1 MENLKIKLFPKWY
14 KTYSRGMSLFPFG
27 IFVKRKDYPDYEKLI
42 NHERI
47 HWEQQ
52 KEMLCIF
59 FYIWYITEW
68 LINIPKY
75 KNRAYVNLSHEQE
88 AYDNDQ
94 DLDYLKNRKRF
105 AWLKYLKYKPV
116 K

>member
-1 MENLKIKLFPKWY
+1 MAKRFKKFPKWF
-14 KTYSRGMSLFPFG
+14 KTSSRGMSLYPFG
-27 IFVKRKDYPDYEKLI
+27 IYLKRFDYKDIKKLK
-42 NHERI
+42 NHESI

-59 FYIWYITEW
+59 FYLWYLIEW
-68 LINIPKY
+68 IVNIFIY
-75 KNRAYVNLSHEQE
+75 KKRAYVKLSHEQE

-94 DLDYLKNRKRF
+94 DLTYLSKRKKYSWF
-105 AWLKYLKYKPV
+105 KYLKYKPV